1 MAIHGERGGPAIF
14 FFIYLIELQRNR
26 PITNSVK
33 GEWEITAL
41 ICPCRQESIGATL
54 SVQIRNNNNNRIY
67 IDADASWTDNNT
79 NIFLL
84 EDDEA

>member
-1 MAIHGERGGPAIF
+1 VREEGRPFLF
-14 FFIYLIELQRNR
+14 FLIELQRNR

-41 ICPCRQESIGATL
+41 ICPCRQEYIGKRATL
-54 SVQIRNNNNNRIY
+54 SVQIRNNNNNIEY
-67 IDADASWTDNNT
+67 NIDADASWTDNNT